1 MTEENKGH
9 GFLTGLI
16 VGGVIGTA
24 LTFWLIERTGQRGR
38 RGIGG
43 GSRAG
48 DLATSIKDEVS
59 TRVKDFLKHSLE
71 EGSNATRKTRSDLEG
86 RLKREIED

>member
-1 MTEENKGH
+1 VTEENRGH

-24 LTFWLIERTGQRGR
+24 LTFWLIERTSQRGR

-59 TRVKDFLKHSLE
+59 TRVKDFLKHTLE
-71 EGSNATRKTRSDLEG
+71 EGSNAARKTRSDLEE
-86 RLKREIED
+86 RLKRESEE

>member
-1 MTEENKGH
+1 VTEENKGH

-16 VGGVIGTA
+16 IGGVIGTA
-24 LTFWLIERTGQRGR
+24 LTFWLIERTGRRGR
-38 RGIGG
+38 RGIGS

-59 TRVKDFLKHSLE
+59 TRVKDFLKHTLE
-71 EGSNATRKTRSDLEG
+71 EGSDTARKTRSNLEG
-86 RLKREIED
+86 RLKRESEE

>member
-1 MTEENKGH
+1 MAEENKGH

-16 VGGVIGTA
+16 IGGVIGTA

-59 TRVKDFLKHSLE
+59 TRVKDFLKHTLE
-71 EGSNATRKTRSDLEG
+71 EGSDAARKTRSNLEE
-86 RLKREIED
+86 RLKRESEE

>member
-1 MTEENKGH
+1 VTEENNGH

-16 VGGVIGTA
+16 IGGVIGTA

-59 TRVKDFLKHSLE
+59 TRVRDFFKHTLE
-71 EGSNATRKTRSDLEG
+71 EGSNVTRKTRSDREE
-86 RLKREIED
+86 RLKRESEE

>member
-24 LTFWLIERTGQRGR
+24 ITFWLIERTGQRGR

-43 GSRAG
+43 GSRAS
-48 DLATSIKDEVS
+48 DLASSIKDEVS
-59 TRVKDFLKHSLE
+59 IRVKDFLKHTLE
-71 EGSNATRKTRSDLEG
+71 DGGNTTRKTRSNLEG
-86 RLKREIED
+86 KLKREGEE

>member
-16 VGGVIGTA
+16 IGGVIGTA
-24 LTFWLIERTGQRGR
+24 LTFWLVERTSQRGR

-43 GSRAG
+43 SSRAG
-48 DLATSIKDEVS
+48 DLATSIKDEIS
-59 TRVKDFLKHSLE
+59 TRVKDFLKHTIE
-71 EGSNATRKTRSDLEG
+71 EGSNTARRTRSDLEEK
-86 RLKREIED
+86 LKRDSEE

>member
-24 LTFWLIERTGQRGR
+24 ITFWLIERTGQRGR

-43 GSRAG
+43 GSRAS
-48 DLATSIKDEVS
+48 DLASSIKDEVS
-59 TRVKDFLKHSLE
+59 IRVKDFLKHTLE
-71 EGSNATRKTRSDLEG
+71 DGSNTTRKTRSNLEG
-86 RLKREIED
+86 KLKREGEE